1 MRIRIYIFAV
11 PSLLNMSEIKDTV
24 QMRISRESTWV
35 LLTSLKT
42 EMQLS
47 SEREVTYDEIIQ
59 KLLKGHRQKEV
70 GEEA

>member
-1 MRIRIYIFAV
+1 
-11 PSLLNMSEIKDTV
+11 
-24 QMRISRESTWV
+24 MRISRESTWV